1 MMFENEFLTAL
12 YSEEDVRV
20 AALGIEQ
27 NKAPRLEV
35 FPVEFYL
42 KFWNIMKEDLMDL
55 LKEFRA
61 ENFRLSSL
69 NFGVITLLEGL
80 KTLFPFSIG
89 KSVETKAY
97 REDEELVNFLDD
109 DQTSFQVFYNDMR
122 CA

>member
-35 FPVEFYL
+35 FPAEFYL

-55 LKEFRA
+55 LKEFCA

-80 KTLFPFSIG
+80 KTLFPFSVG

-97 REDEELVNFLDD
+97 GEDEELVDFLDD